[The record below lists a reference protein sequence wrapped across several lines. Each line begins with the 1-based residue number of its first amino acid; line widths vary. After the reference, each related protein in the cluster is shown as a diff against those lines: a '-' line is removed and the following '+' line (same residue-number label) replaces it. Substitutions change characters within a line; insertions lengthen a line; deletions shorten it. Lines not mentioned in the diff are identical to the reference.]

1 MSPLFEAALEI
12 QSFCRNQEWE
22 FCIIGGLAVARW
34 GEPRATL
41 DVDVSL
47 LTGLGNERTVIDQL
61 LSQFH
66 PREAGVAG
74 FAVESRVLLVNAAN
88 KVPIDIALA
97 AFPFEEQLIRRASD
111 FRFSN
116 DAAIRTASAEDII
129 VLKSFSG
136 RDKDWLD
143 VRGIVTRQNQR
154 LDWDY
159 TVENLQMLCEM
170 NEDLSPLDRLA
181 EFRQQ

>member
-1 MSPLFEAALEI
+1 MRRTKFPSTLHWRRFRSKSS
-12 QSFCRNQEWE
+12 SFVGR
-22 FCIIGGLAVARW
+22 
-34 GEPRATL
+34 
-41 DVDVSL
+41 
-47 LTGLGNERTVIDQL
+47 VI
-61 LSQFH
+61 S
-66 PREAGVAG
+66 
-74 FAVESRVLLVNAAN
+74 
-88 KVPIDIALA
+88 
-97 AFPFEEQLIRRASD
+97 
-111 FRFSN
+111 
-116 DAAIRTASAEDII
+116 AIRTASAEDII